1 MFSDPQFW
9 VAVAFVIFLVAIFN
23 PIRKILGT
31 SLDTKI
37 VEIKNSI
44 EEAENLK
51 NETQATL
58 SDIKKRQ
65 NAVKAEIENI
75 QKNAD
80 KRIKDLKNLAQ
91 VKLNEQ
97 ITKRELLT
105 KEKIEQLTRDANTSI
120 QKTISLTAID
130 ATIKLVEDKL
140 NDQEKQNLIDQSIK
154 DLGSVL
160 KN

>member
-9 VAVAFVIFLVAIFN
+9 VAVAFVIFLLAIFN